1 LATTTSLHEFA
12 HDLAPL
18 IAARIERDATL
29 VPVHLHEEAALAS
42 FSYRSHPAI
51 FAAAAFLHADDV
63 GAHVTQQARAIWARD
78 VAPEVEHSNAFQDLA
93 HDPPFAWVLAKS
105 LDRAC

>member
-1 LATTTSLHEFA
+1 MPWSS
-12 HDLAPL
+12 
-18 IAARIERDATL
+18 ARTAIRAVDAN
-29 VPVHLHEEAALAS
+29 
-42 FSYRSHPAI
+42 
-51 FAAAAFLHADDV
+51 DV